1 MLILISCLLLF
12 ATSLALIILRV
23 TQPDATYAWLAATGG
38 ALLSLTS
45 VFLWLIQMP
54 FNLVLPS
61 WKPSTIF
68 TSSILFRA
76 DSTSWPLALGIVA
89 LTLSIFLTAAN
100 RPVYQNSF
108 SWAGTLALGGLG
120 LLAVTA
126 DSPLTLLLAWAALD
140 LTELLTQ
147 LGSVNGPKQN
157 ESVVISFSTR
167 ALGIGLLLWASIVS
181 LASGNP
187 FDFQS
192 MSPRSGIFL
201 IAASGLRLGV
211 LPLHL
216 PYSPNSRLRRGF
228 GTSLRLVSAVS
239 SLVLLGRVPTSG
251 MNPLAINVLMVFAIV
266 AAIYSGWMWLRA
278 PDTLNSR
285 PFWIISIASLSVIA
299 ALSGNPNGA
308 VAWGSALI
316 LIGGALFISS
326 IQKVWLNRILLL
338 GAFGLSSLPFSL
350 TAGAWTGNIGL
361 FIPFI
366 IIAQTLLIAGFVRH
380 SMRSTDREEL
390 NIEQRWV
397 GFVFPSGIILLLALQ
412 LFLGLAG
419 WDGARQI
426 GAWLQAI
433 IGSILTLGLVWAIPR
448 LRIFSPLR
456 AHWVTSPSSRMNNLY
471 QGFWSVYRTLARI
484 SQSIN
489 QALEGEGG
497 VMWALLFIVL
507 FVSILTQGAP

>member
-1 MLILISCLLLF
+1 MGG
-12 ATSLALIILRV
+12 AMLALASVILW
-23 TQPDATYAWLAATGG
+23 TA
-38 ALLSLTS
+38 
-45 VFLWLIQMP
+45 QMP

-68 TSSILFRA
+68 TSFILFRA
-76 DSTSWPLALGIVA
+76 DGVSWPLAIGVTG
-89 LTLSIFLTAAN
+89 LTLSVFLTAAS

-108 SWAGTLALGGLG
+108 SWAGTLSLGGLG

-126 DSPLTLLLAWAALD
+126 DSPLTLLLVWAALD
-140 LTELLTQ
+140 ITELLTQ
-147 LGSVNGPKQN
+147 LGSVNGPQQN

-192 MSPRSGIFL
+192 MSPSSGIYL

-216 PYSPNSRLRRGF
+216 PYSSDSKLRRGF
-228 GTSLRLVSAVS
+228 GTSLRLISAVS
-239 SLVLLGRVPTSG
+239 SLILLGRVPTSG
-251 MNPLAINVLMVFAIV
+251 MNPIATNILMTFAII
-266 AAIYSGWMWLRA
+266 ASIYSGWMWLRS

-285 PFWIISIASLSVIA
+285 PFWVISIASLSVMA
-299 ALSGNPNGA
+299 ALNGNPIGA
-308 VAWGSALI
+308 VSWGAALI
-316 LIGGALFISS
+316 LIGGALFLSS
-326 IQKVWLNRILLL
+326 IQSVWLNRVLLV
-338 GAFGLSSLPFSL
+338 GAFGLSSLPFTL
-350 TAGAWTGNIGL
+350 TASAWIGNYSI
-361 FIPFI
+361 FIPLI

-380 SMRSTDREEL
+380 ALRSPDREEL

-397 GFVFPSGIILLLALQ
+397 GFVFSAGIILPLALQ
-412 LFLGLAG
+412 LLLGLIG

-448 LRIFSPLR
+448 LRIFSPMR
-456 AHWVTSPSSRMNNLY
+456 AHWVTSSSSSPRMNNIY
-471 QGFWSVYRTLARI
+471 QGFWSIYRTLGRI
-484 SQSIN
+484 SNTIN
-489 QALEGEGG
+489 QDLEGDGG

-507 FVSILTQGAP
+507 FVSILTQGVP